1 MKKKINLTLRVK
13 KEITK
18 LYLRIYYTF
27 ETFFLRLYYFKFK
40 KKINNNKSIISLLCP
55 TKNRYLKFKRFTDS
69 LINKTNDINRIEL
82 LICLTLRKEIEKY
95 ESEILRLIKKLIVKK
110 FLKI

>member
-1 MKKKINLTLRVK
+1 M
-13 KEITK
+13 
-18 LYLRIYYTF
+18 
-27 ETFFLRLYYFKFK
+27 YYFKFK

-82 LICLTLRKEIEKY
+82 LICFDSYEKEIEKY
-95 ESEILRLIKKLIVKK
+95 ESEILRLIKKGVIVKN